1 VVPPLGVSSAVVAG
15 VPAPY
20 VVSSHLPY
28 FDNDRKQR
36 NCQGLMGG
44 VTNGRVA
51 FIHEFPRAEILG
63 NRASDAAASPGDQ
76 SCLALKFAHASLL
89 IHIAPIICND
99 RQRHY
104 LPIFPALSPAI
115 Y

>member
-1 VVPPLGVSSAVVAG
+1 
-15 VPAPY
+15 
-20 VVSSHLPY
+20 
-28 FDNDRKQR
+28 
-36 NCQGLMGG
+36 MGG
-44 VTNGRVA
+44 SQRTR
-51 FIHEFPRAEILG
+51 PRAPWGEWRSWSLDVQGQAGGVVYGSGLSLFTELPRRLILG